1 MANNEL
7 QAKLEL
13 LAKEQEER
21 VNQVTQI
28 QEQIQQAQATVA
40 ALKEQHD
47 HTRGKMDMLSELV
60 AAEDVSTTDAKK
72 DKK

>member
-1 MANNEL
+1 MAEKNL
-7 QAKLEL
+7 KDKLAE

-28 QEQIQQAQATVA
+28 QEQIQQAQAAVA
-40 ALKEQHD
+40 SLKEQHD
-47 HTRGKMDMLSELV
+47 HTRGKMDMISELMV
-60 AAEDVSTTDAKK
+60 ADDAAKTDDKK

>member
-1 MANNEL
+1 MADSNL
-7 QAKLEL
+7 KDKLAA

-28 QEQIQQAQATVA
+28 QEQIQQAQAAVA
-40 ALKEQHD
+40 SLKEQHD
-47 HTRGKMDMLSELV
+47 HTRGKMDMLTELV
-60 AAEDVSTTDAKK
+60 TAEETATTDAKK